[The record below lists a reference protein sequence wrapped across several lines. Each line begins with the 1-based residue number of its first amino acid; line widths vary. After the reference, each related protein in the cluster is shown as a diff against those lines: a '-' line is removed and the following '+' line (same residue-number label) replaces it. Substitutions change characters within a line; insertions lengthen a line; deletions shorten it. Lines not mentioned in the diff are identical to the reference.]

1 MITPLLLNPYPI
13 SSSDHLAPSDI
24 TFISFLYRYKIPFLV
39 GFQELLQK
47 DILHLFITG
56 LTFHTFYIPWFSR
69 LDKSWNQTTYSEPY
83 CITVLKTIH
92 TRQLFEIICLSNYV
106 TGLIKYNKA
115 NGKNFPI
122 TPIFLIKDNTILNYD
137 TMRSKNLLSELCHRQ
152 YPPTL
157 KPIVSR
163 Y

>member
-1 MITPLLLNPYPI
+1 
-13 SSSDHLAPSDI
+13 
-24 TFISFLYRYKIPFLV
+24 V

-69 LDKSWNQTTYSEPY
+69 LDTSWNQTTYSEPY
-83 CITVLKTIH
+83 CITVLKTIQP
-92 TRQLFEIICLSNYV
+92 RQLFEIICLSNYV

-115 NGKNFPI
+115 NEKTFPI

-137 TMRSKNLLSELCHRQ
+137 TMRSKKFAFRTMS
-152 YPPTL
+152 
-157 KPIVSR
+157 
-163 Y
+163 